1 VPPVHWRRCDSA
13 AIEAYRFDHERGVIE
28 LLFTDGQMVYD
39 FPCSAMLY
47 QEFLLAPSKGRF
59 VNGVLKPHAER
70 FNWKPTPRPLGSAS

>member
-1 VPPVHWRRCDSA
+1 MNWRRCGSA
-13 AIEAYRFDHERGVIE
+13 AVAAFRFDPERGVIE
-28 LLFTDGQMVYD
+28 LLFTDGQLVYD

-70 FNWKPTPRPLGSAS
+70 RNWKPTPRPLSGAS